1 MFRYTAIVDG
11 KAYLPDFYV
20 PSLGVYVEVKGWWR
34 DDARQKFDAFVKL
47 YPDIKYALVTGP
59 ALEALEKREMTL
71 EACIIEARR

>member
-34 DDARQKFDAFVKL
+34 DDARQKFDAFMKL
-47 YPDIKYALVTGP
+47 YPT
-59 ALEALEKREMTL
+59 
-71 EACIIEARR
+71 